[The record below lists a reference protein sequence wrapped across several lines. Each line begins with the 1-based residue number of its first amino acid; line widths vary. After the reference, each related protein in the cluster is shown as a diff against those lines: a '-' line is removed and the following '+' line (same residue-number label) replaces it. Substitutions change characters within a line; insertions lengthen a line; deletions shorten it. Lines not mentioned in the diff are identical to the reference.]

1 MLFISCDKEKSSSS
15 SAITS
20 IIKNASF
27 RWMLSIVQV
36 AKALSKSAKILVENS
51 INGDRF
57 GKLISIVHPK
67 IKDVYIPSLS

>member
-1 MLFISCDKEKSSSS
+1 
-15 SAITS
+15 
-20 IIKNASF
+20 
-27 RWMLSIVQV
+27 MLSIVQV

-57 GKLISIVHPK
+57 GKLISIVNKK